1 MDTQLFYNQYNA
13 KTLII
18 NFKNLKKQLTGRVIF
33 INGKPNL
40 YAYGTGFIEITDAD
54 KVVGIC

>member
-1 MDTQLFYNQYNA
+1 MDVQLFYNQYNA

-18 NFKNLKKQLTGRVIF
+18 RFNALKRQLTGRVIF

-40 YAYGTGFIEITDAD
+40 YVYGTGFIEITDAD
-54 KVVGIC
+54 EVVNVC